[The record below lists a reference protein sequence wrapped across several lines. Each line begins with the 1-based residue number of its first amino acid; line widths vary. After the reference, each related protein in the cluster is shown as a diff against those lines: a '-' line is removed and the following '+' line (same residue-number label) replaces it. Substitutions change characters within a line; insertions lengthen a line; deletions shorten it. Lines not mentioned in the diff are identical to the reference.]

1 VRTDP
6 GHASANHEVPSRVAD
21 ARTVALSVG
30 ALGVVFGDIG
40 TNPLFAVREAFTG
53 HGHEM
58 AVTEANVLGLM
69 SLAFWSL
76 VVVICVKYLTFVM
89 RADNH
94 GEGGILALTA
104 LLTPRKQPTRG
115 LPWVIVLVGLLGAAL
130 LYGDG
135 VITPA
140 ISVLAAVE
148 GTEIAAPDLDRIVV
162 PLAVGILVVLFMFQR
177 KGTGTIGRVF
187 GPVMIVWFSVIGLLG
202 ALQIVKTPEVL
213 RAIWPGYA
221 VSYFAD
227 NGMTGFRSLG
237 AVILVVV
244 GGEALYADMG
254 HFGRRPITI
263 AWYALVLPSL
273 FLVYFGQGA
282 LLLDDPADIDN
293 PFYRLSPGWALY
305 PLVVLATF
313 ATVIAS
319 QALISGAF
327 SLTQQAVQLGYS
339 PRVRITHTSA
349 TERGQIYIGAVNWVL
364 MATCIGLVI
373 GFQKSENLA
382 AAYGFSVV
390 TLMVVTTT
398 VFYVVARRRFGWS
411 ASRAGVLCGL
421 FLAVDL
427 AFFGAAVFKIPDGG
441 WFPLVVAILIFTLMS
456 TWRTGRRLVAER
468 LLRGG
473 LPVERFVASLAE
485 SPPVRAP
492 GAGAYL
498 YSQPGITPPALL
510 ANLRHNDALHET
522 VLVISV
528 VTAETPRVHP
538 LRRAE
543 HTDLGHG
550 FHQVVLHYGFM
561 EHQDV
566 PAGLAA
572 AGSELGVDLDTLPY
586 FLGRES
592 LRVTARPGMARWREH
607 LYALMSRNATSA
619 ATYFRLPL
627 DRTIEL
633 GLPVEL

>member
-1 VRTDP
+1 
-6 GHASANHEVPSRVAD
+6 VPSRVPD
-21 ARTVALSVG
+21 ARTMALAVG

-53 HGHEM
+53 HGHEL
-58 AVTEANVLGLM
+58 AVSEANVLGLM

-76 VVVICVKYLTFVM
+76 VLVICVKYLTFVM

-104 LLTPRKQPTRG
+104 LLTPRKPPTRG

-148 GTEIAAPDLDRIVV
+148 GTEVAAPDLHRIVV
-162 PLAVGILVVLFMFQR
+162 PVAVAILVVLFLFQQ
-177 KGTGTIGRVF
+177 KGTGAIGRVF

-202 ALQIVKTPEVL
+202 LVQVAQMPSVL
-213 RAIWPGYA
+213 RAVWPGYA

-227 NGMTGFRSLG
+227 NGFAGFRSLG

-244 GGEALYADMG
+244 GGEALYADLG
-254 HFGRRPITI
+254 HFGRRPITT
-263 AWYALVLPSL
+263 AWYAIVLPSL
-273 FLVYFGQGA
+273 ILVYFGQGA
-282 LLLDDPADIDN
+282 LLIDDPSAIDN
-293 PFYRLSPGWALY
+293 PFYRLSPDWALY
-305 PLVVLATF
+305 PLVVLATV

-319 QALISGAF
+319 QALISGAY

-349 TERGQIYIGAVNWVL
+349 AERGQIYVGAINWVL
-364 MATCIGLVI
+364 MATCIGLVV

-390 TLMVVTTT
+390 TLMVVTTV
-398 VFYVVARRRFGWS
+398 VFYFVARNRFGWS
-411 ASRAGVLCGL
+411 ARRAGPLSAL
-421 FLAVDL
+421 FLVVDL
-427 AFFGAAVFKIPDGG
+427 AFFGASVFKIPDGG

-473 LPVERFVASLAE
+473 LPLEQFVASLGKH
-485 SPPVRAP
+485 PPVRAP

-498 YSQPGITPPALL
+498 YSQAGITPPALL
-510 ANLRHNDALHET
+510 ANLRHNDAIHET
-522 VLVISV
+522 VLVISIE
-528 VTAETPRVHP
+528 TAETPRLHP
-538 LRRAE
+538 MRRAE
-543 HTDLGHG
+543 RTELGDG
-550 FHQVVLHYGFM
+550 FHQVVLRYGFM
-561 EHQDV
+561 EDQDV
-566 PAGLAA
+566 PAGLAPVA
-572 AGSELGVDLDTLPY
+572 SEIGVDMATLPY
-586 FLGRES
+586 FLGRET
-592 LRVTARPGMARWREH
+592 LRVSARPGMARWREH

-627 DRTIEL
+627 EQTIEL

>member
-1 VRTDP
+1 MP
-6 GHASANHEVPSRVAD
+6 GRVPD
-21 ARTVALSVG
+21 ARMVALSVG

-76 VVVICVKYLTFVM
+76 LLVICVKYLTFVM

-115 LPWVIVLVGLLGAAL
+115 LPWLIVLVGLLGAAL

-148 GTEIAAPDLDRIVV
+148 GTEVAAPDLDRIVV
-162 PLAVGILVVLFMFQR
+162 PIAVAILVVLFMFQR
-177 KGTGTIGRVF
+177 KGTGTIGKVF
-187 GPVMIVWFSVIGLLG
+187 GPIMIVWFTVIGVLG
-202 ALQIVKTPEVL
+202 GAQVVQDPGVL

-221 VSYFAD
+221 VSFFAD
-227 NGMTGFRSLG
+227 NGFTAFRSLG

-244 GGEALYADMG
+244 GGEALYADLG

-263 AWYALVLPSL
+263 AWYTVVLPSL
-273 FLVYFGQGA
+273 ILVYFGQGA
-282 LLLDDPADIDN
+282 LLIDNPSDIDN
-293 PFYRLSPGWALY
+293 PFYRLSPDWALY
-305 PLVVLATF
+305 PLVVLATV

-349 TERGQIYIGAVNWVL
+349 TEIGQIYIGAVNWVL

-390 TLMVVTTT
+390 TLMVVTTL
-398 VFYVVARRRFGWS
+398 VFYFVARRRFGWS
-411 ASRAGVLCGL
+411 AWRARALCAL
-421 FLAVDL
+421 FLVIDL
-427 AFFGAAVFKIPDGG
+427 SFFGASVFKIPDGG
-441 WFPLVVAILIFTLMS
+441 WFPLVVAILIFTLMA
-456 TWRTGRRLVAER
+456 TWRTGRHLVSER

-473 LPVERFVASLAE
+473 LPIEQFVASLA
-485 SPPVRAP
+485 SKPPVRAP

-510 ANLRHNDALHET
+510 ANLRHNDAIHEK
-522 VLVISV
+522 VVVISI
-528 VTAETPRVHP
+528 VTADKPRIHP

-543 HTDLGHG
+543 RTDLGQG

-561 EHQDV
+561 EDQDV
-566 PAGLAA
+566 PAGLASVA
-572 AGSELGVDLDTLPY
+572 PKLGIDLDTIPY

-607 LYALMSRNATSA
+607 LYALLSRNATSA
-619 ATYFRLPL
+619 ASYFRLPL